1 MSGARAP
8 QPRVCTQS
16 IYIHCKYEHTAQHE
30 APVQLDLRGTL
41 LPTADV
47 CFSPIVSTVGYYF
60 PSTLASFLGGFSPQ
74 TSSPFASHS
83 IGAFFLHFM

>member
-1 MSGARAP
+1 MR
-8 QPRVCTQS
+8 TQHS
-16 IYIHCKYEHTAQHE
+16 MR
-30 APVQLDLRGTL
+30 LRFSSTSVGTL

-47 CFSPIVSTVGYYF
+47 CFLSIIVSTTVGY
-60 PSTLASFLGGFSPQ
+60 PSLASFLGGFSPQ

>member
-1 MSGARAP
+1 MSTPHNMR
-8 QPRVCTQS
+8 
-16 IYIHCKYEHTAQHE
+16 
-30 APVQLDLRGTL
+30 LRFSSTSVGTL

-47 CFSPIVSTVGYYF
+47 CFSPIIVSMVGY
-60 PSTLASFLGGFSPQ
+60 PSTSLAGFFSGFGPQ

>member
-1 MSGARAP
+1 MR
-8 QPRVCTQS
+8 TQ
-16 IYIHCKYEHTAQHE
+16 HNMR
-30 APVQLDLRGTL
+30 LRFSSTSVGTL

>member
-1 MSGARAP
+1 M
-8 QPRVCTQS
+8 
-16 IYIHCKYEHTAQHE
+16 YIVEHMRTTYMR
-30 APVQLDLRGTL
+30 LRFSSTTL

>member
-1 MSGARAP
+1 MRTTSMR
-8 QPRVCTQS
+8 
-16 IYIHCKYEHTAQHE
+16 
-30 APVQLDLRGTL
+30 LRFSSTSVGTL

-47 CFSPIVSTVGYYF
+47 CFSPIVSTAGYF
-60 PSTLASFLGGFSPQ
+60 PSLASFLGGFSPQ